1 MARPIR
7 IEYEGAVYHV
17 TLRGNERRPI
27 FRTDADRE
35 RFLNT
40 LSDSIERYDIRL
52 YLYCL
57 MQNHTHFVLETPR
70 GNLSRFMHRLQ
81 TAYTVYF
88 NRRHQ
93 RSGHLMQG
101 RYGASLVDEDRYIL
115 KLSRYVHLNP
125 VFIRSN
131 KSKSISERKS
141 LLSSYP
147 WSSYRGYVGKCKHE
161 DFVDYDPVLAMMDGS
176 RRTVKSQ
183 YRRFVEAGISDIDAA
198 MIYAKQRS
206 PLCVGSDDSVDRIES
221 LYHELVESREN
232 REDISFRRTSFS
244 LDSELI
250 LSAVCEAFEVDR
262 EALYQRRRDS
272 VLRPMASKLLC
283 EYGGYTQREVGDI
296 LKIGNGASVSKQLH
310 KISNLLTTDLEVK
323 KLQNVIVNRL
333 KLKERADP

>member
-27 FRTDADRE
+27 FKTDADRE
-35 RFLNT
+35 QFLNT
-40 LSDSIERYDIRL
+40 LSDSIERYDIRM

-70 GNLSRFMHRLQ
+70 GNLGRFMHRLQ

-88 NRRHQ
+88 NRRHR

-125 VFIRSN
+125 IFISSN
-131 KSKSISERKS
+131 KSKAIQQRKA
-141 LLSSYP
+141 LLSSYR
-147 WSSYRGYVGKCKHE
+147 WSSYRGYIGKCKPE
-161 DFVDYDPVLAMMDGS
+161 DFVDYDPVLAMMDGP

-206 PLCVGSDDSVDRIES
+206 PLCIGSDDSVERIQS
-221 LYHELVESREN
+221 LYHELVESRRS
-232 REDISFRRTSFS
+232 REDISFRRMSFA
-244 LDSELI
+244 LDSEFI
-250 LSAVCEAFEVDR
+250 LSTVCKAFEVSR

-272 VLRPMASKLLC
+272 ILRPMASKFLC
-283 EYGGYTQREVGDI
+283 ERGGYTQREVGEM
-296 LKIGNGASVSKQLH
+296 LKIGNGASVSKQLQ
-310 KISNLLTTDLEVK
+310 KISSLLTTEREVQ
-323 KLQNVIVNRL
+323 KLHNVIEKQL